1 MITMPLH
8 IDTQLI
14 QAWLRYQ
21 QYDLEQMALVCESY
35 CAKSSIPTSLGDM
48 ASVLLAH
55 GHAQAAQ
62 HLISTRQCVPSATIP
77 TKKFNGI
84 HWNYIHYNPKDTDIP
99 LLHAVVMSSNHHRNE
114 AGGRVVNTDEVLA
127 HVLKHRAQWNVL
139 NNGIFE
145 HMTSIMRLLKNS
157 VQDSKTSATKN
168 FSMKQYMTSTMQTD
182 CLKLLIALGEDINM
196 MTDDHTCASAA
207 MSGTKLNFDHLSH
220 SGEDA
225 SLKMVQQHR
234 SNLLDQLVAHGY
246 DLVGQIDSAFVASMR
261 YPLFDEQGMIT
272 AGPDKL
278 PWGWHMLN
286 SRGLTPS
293 MKLNSSERDS
303 VWAAAVVSGNQHV
316 IKHLLKQGHAPHWVE
331 TSSKNTLWHVGAE
344 CQYSSSIKAL
354 LSIPS
359 AQLGAMANIPNAKG
373 DTPMHKVV
381 STLDLALVTHLLDAG
396 AKVNV
401 PDKKGYLP
409 FERIRKTGKKAQK
422 SIDAIAEVLSQ
433 AGDML
438 AQKKTPTEM
447 LPLACATMSKDM
459 MVAMVEKGADVN
471 VVFKDKLTALTK
483 VALSTTWLGPKD
495 RRKNRQKQL
504 EAVEQLIAL
513 GAHINQP
520 DGYGNTLLHM
530 AVQEHLDLLV
540 DFCFKNNIDP
550 LITNKEGLRADQ
562 CMKAGA
568 SGFEQ
573 SDFAIIDTFIAHRV
587 SVTDGKKPSFAPYKT
602 SYAPLTAW
610 KQKQAI
616 EREVGQLDADPAERK
631 PKKM

>member
-21 QYDLEQMALVCESY
+21 QYDLEQMAVVCECY
-35 CAKSSIPTSLGDM
+35 CANTTTPTSLGEV

-55 GHAQAAQ
+55 GHVQAAQ
-62 HLISTRQCVPSATIP
+62 HLIDTRQCVPEAIP
-77 TKKFNGI
+77 TEKFDGI
-84 HWNYIHYNPKDTDIP
+84 HWNYMHYNPSDTNIP
-99 LLHAVVMSSNHHRNE
+99 LLHAVVMSSNHHRRVV
-114 AGGRVVNTDEVLA
+114 GGRVSNTDEVLA
-127 HVLKHRAQWNVL
+127 HVSAHRAQWNVV
-139 NNGIFE
+139 NNEIFE
-145 HMTSIMRLLKNS
+145 HMTPIMRLLKNS
-157 VQDSKTSATKN
+157 VYDGKSASTDH
-168 FSMKQYMTSTMQTD
+168 FSMRQYMTTAMQKD
-182 CLKLLIALGEDINM
+182 CLKFLIGLGEDINL

-207 MSGTKLNFDHLSH
+207 MSGTKLNFDRLTHIS
-220 SGEDA
+220 EDA
-225 SLKMVQQHR
+225 SIKMIQQHR
-234 SNLLDQLVAHGY
+234 SDLLDQLVGFGY
-246 DLVGQIDSAFVASMR
+246 DLAGQADSAFVASMR
-261 YPLFDEQGMIT
+261 YPLFDDQGVMT
-272 AGPDKL
+272 AGPDQL
-278 PWGWHMLN
+278 PWGWYML
-286 SRGLTPS
+286 SKRGLAPS
-293 MKLNSSERDS
+293 MTLNSSTRDS
-303 VWAAAVVSGNQHV
+303 VWAAAVISGNQHV
-316 IKHLLKQGHAPHWVE
+316 IKHLLKHGHAPHWVE

-344 CQYSSSIKAL
+344 CRYSSSIKAL

-381 STLDLALVTHLLDAG
+381 ATLDLALVTHLLEAG

-422 SIDAIAEVLSQ
+422 SIDAIAETLSQ

-438 AQKKTPTEM
+438 AKKKTPSEM
-447 LPLACATMSKDM
+447 LPLACATMSKEM
-459 MVAMVEKGADVN
+459 IAAMVGKGADVN
-471 VVFKDKLTALTK
+471 VVFKDKLTPLTK
-483 VALSTTWLGPKD
+483 IALSTTLMGAKD
-495 RRKNRQKQL
+495 RRKNRHKQL

-513 GAHINQP
+513 GANINQP

-540 DFCFKNNIDP
+540 DFCFQQGIDHLLTNN
-550 LITNKEGLRADQ
+550 NGLRADQ

-568 SGFEQ
+568 SEFEAR
-573 SDFAIIDTFIAHRV
+573 DFAIIDAFIAQRV
-587 SVTDGKKPSFAPYKT
+587 PLTDGTKPSFAPYKK
-602 SYAPLTAW
+602 SYAPLAAW

-616 EREVGQLDADPAERK
+616 EQEMEHIDLAEKERK